1 MGTLE
6 LDWIMPE
13 WHLMVDV
20 CGDEVEPL
28 GYVGAWIACLSDYV
42 CG

>member
-1 MGTLE
+1 
-6 LDWIMPE
+6 MPE

-28 GYVGAWIACLSDYV
+28 SCMVAWLSGLHD
-42 CG
+42 

>member
-1 MGTLE
+1 
-6 LDWIMPE
+6 MPE

-28 GYVGAWIACLSDYV
+28 GYMVAWDTWSNDYV
-42 CG
+42 FG